1 MSLPL
6 IISGADHQQ
15 RLKQVELTP
24 NPDRLII
31 SSEKNIGIGS
41 VRALEKFLQR
51 KPYQEDS
58 KTAVITQADKLT
70 LPAQQALLKTLEEPP
85 AHSQIILLCPS
96 EDRLLPTIVSRC
108 LVKRLAAV
116 NPTKDEL
123 QTQEKIYS
131 QLCRAGTAQKFNL
144 MSVYSTN
151 SATAQQFATSQLC
164 YLHHRL
170 KTHSETVNVRL
181 IRALNRALVA
191 LKFNVNPKLTLEVLS
206 LNY

>member
-31 SSEKNIGIGS
+31 SSEKNIGIGA
-41 VRALEKFLQR
+41 VRSLEKFLQR
-51 KPYQEDS
+51 RPYREPV
-58 KTAVITQADKLT
+58 KTVVVTQADKLT

-96 EDRLLPTIVSRC
+96 EDQLLPTIVSRC

-131 QLCRAGTAQKFNL
+131 QLCRAGTAQRFSL
-144 MSVYSTN
+144 IAAAAAN
-151 SATAQQFATSQLC
+151 SATAQQFVTSQLH
-164 YLHHRL
+164 YLHRRL
-170 KTHSETVNVRL
+170 KTNPETVNVKL
-181 IRALNRALVA
+181 IKALNQALAA
-191 LKFNVNPKLTLEVLS
+191 LKFNVNPKLTLEILS
-206 LNY
+206 LSY